1 MSGASLPENLAIPGD
16 KIARYLLN
24 LDHPQGRSK
33 ARFFLGFG
41 FSGDRTT
48 EFADAL
54 FLQAL
59 RAPVRTVT
67 PIPPDRCVIACI
79 GPIATPSGREPWIR
93 TVWLVEPD
101 AGGRLV
107 TAHPDRQ
114 RSA

>member
-1 MSGASLPENLAIPGD
+1 MSGSSLPQNLAIPGD

-24 LDHPQGRSK
+24 PDHPQGGSK

-41 FSGDRTT
+41 FNRERTT

-54 FLQAL
+54 FQQAL
-59 RAPVRTVT
+59 RASVRMVT
-67 PIPPDRCVIACI
+67 PTSPDRRVIACI

-93 TVWLVEPD
+93 TVWLVERD
-101 AGGRLV
+101 EVGRLV
-107 TAHPDRQ
+107 TAHPDRA